1 MERLRTW
8 SYQNINR
15 IGTGFKRYLQDIIKW
30 DNRLIILVG
39 ARGVGKTTLMLQ
51 HIKENLPLN
60 EEVIY
65 VSLDDIFF
73 AKNSLIE
80 FAEEF
85 AKRGGK
91 HLFLDE
97 VQKYKDWAREVKAIY
112 DNYPDIKLV
121 LSGSSAIELLQS
133 EGDLSRRALYYTLNG
148 LSFREYL
155 IYQYDHN
162 LVSYSLNA
170 LVENHLQLSLEI
182 SGMLKPIKAFEEY
195 TKLGYYP
202 YYKEDIDN
210 YHRRLAQTI
219 NTVLEVDIPSVFS
232 VDGGAVYKM
241 KKLIALIAEMV
252 PFKPNIKKL
261 SQQVG
266 ISRDSLIRYLKYL
279 EKANI
284 IHLLYSTTKGISLLN
299 KPEKI
304 YLNNPNIGFAL
315 SSSSNTGSLR
325 ETFFINQL
333 SLDHEVKFSGVGDF
347 IVDDQ
352 FTFEIGGA
360 NKSKK
365 QLEGIENGWVVAD
378 NMEISVGN
386 KIPLWLFGFVY

>member
-155 IYQYDHN
+155 NYQYDHN
-162 LVSYSLNA
+162 LVPYSLNA

-182 SGMLKPIKAFEEY
+182 SGILKPIKAFEEY